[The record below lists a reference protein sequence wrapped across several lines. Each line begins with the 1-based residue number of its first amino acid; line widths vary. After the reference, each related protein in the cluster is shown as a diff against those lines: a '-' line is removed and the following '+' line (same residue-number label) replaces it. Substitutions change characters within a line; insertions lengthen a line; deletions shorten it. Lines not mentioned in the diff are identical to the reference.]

1 MSETPFFQP
10 IGIAGN
16 ACVGKDTLC
25 NFLIEK
31 FEINYKLIAKRCSI
45 AGDTIRKDLKPF
57 ILEKTGVDIE
67 SAIPEEKT
75 LLRPIM
81 VEYGRYMR
89 NKTQGRYFIEKL
101 KENKQFGFGFIPIIP
116 DIRYIEFE
124 KDEIYWLKKE
134 NQGLLIF
141 LERNGIKPANKFE
154 EENNKKIK
162 KNADLI
168 FKVPNFK
175 SYNALKNYADGIT
188 SKIITSYFTICQ
200 QDTSQL

>member
-31 FEINYKLIAKRCSI
+31 FKENYKIAAKRCSI

-57 ILEKTGVDIE
+57 ILEKTEVDIE
-67 SAIPEEKT
+67 CATPEEKT

-101 KENKQFGFGFIPIIP
+101 KENKEFGVGYVPIIP
-116 DIRYIEFE
+116 DIRYTEFE
-124 KDEIYWLKKE
+124 KDELYWLKKE
-134 NQGLLIF
+134 NSGLLIF
-141 LERNGIKPANKFE
+141 LERNGIEPANKFE
-154 EENNKKIK
+154 KENNQKLKKS
-162 KNADLI
+162 ADLV
-168 FKVPNFK
+168 FKIPNFK
-175 SYNALKNYADGIT
+175 SSDDLKLHANGIT
-188 SKIITSYFTICQ
+188 DKIITSYFN
-200 QDTSQL
+200 